1 MQQVSEATRGD
12 VQAKGRSQ
20 QVGNLGQRHPQFRV
34 QFDDQ
39 RDDAGTELHAG
50 RAQRVGGLQHVAALH
65 APLTLRAVPDLD
77 VEATHD
83 RAHRG
88 QLFLILRRHAGHRD
102 RAAAVRTRR
111 RDRHRVGLVNVRRA
125 PAAALPAVVCTGPP
139 AGTAPATLRPVL
151 GKGGRLTAT
160 RSLRRGQLPSQAFV
174 FAPHVFDLPL
184 QVALVSLQA
193 VDLTLLAAVLASQLA
208 LAPG

>member
-1 MQQVSEATRGD
+1 M
-12 VQAKGRSQ
+12 
-20 QVGNLGQRHPQFRV
+20 

-193 VDLTLLAAVLASQLA
+193 VDLALLAAVLASQLA